1 MPQMAPIWWTTLFI
15 MFNTTLLMM
24 MMIMYFQVDTQPKM
38 KKQLTKNIKYYNWK
52 W

>member
-15 MFNTTLLMM
+15 MFNMSFI
-24 MMIMYFQVDTQPKM
+24 IMLVSTYFQEEIEPIMT
-38 KKQLTKNIKYYNWK
+38 KKITEKINKYNWK